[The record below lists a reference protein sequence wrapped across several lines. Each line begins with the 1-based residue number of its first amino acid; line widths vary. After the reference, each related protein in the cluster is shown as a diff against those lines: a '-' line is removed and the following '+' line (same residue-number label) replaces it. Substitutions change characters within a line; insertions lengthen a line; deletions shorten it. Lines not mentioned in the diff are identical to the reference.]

1 MRKSIAFI
9 GEETRVNSELYQ
21 LLNWRF
27 DVIRYEHIDEGC
39 YKEFAAFKPELVV
52 INMVESS
59 IAYQGLFSYLE
70 ENCPQIQVVA
80 ISTNS
85 AESSYETYYQSEQ
98 FHRILHPTT
107 GRRIV
112 ETCTSIIAAKESG
125 KREEAIKKPAERN
138 EKQHI
143 LVVDDNAVILRNIKG
158 ILENKYSVAVSPSGF
173 HAFVSIGRKTPDLIL
188 LDYEMPEMNGKDIIM
203 KLQSDEELKEIPVVF
218 LTSADTKEIV
228 MELMALKPAG
238 YILKP
243 VDSDKLL
250 ERIGQIIEK

>member
-1 MRKSIAFI
+1 MRKSIAFV

-52 INMVESS
+52 ANMVDSGLM
-59 IAYQGLFSYLE
+59 YQGLFSYLE
-70 ENCPQIQVVA
+70 NNCPEIQIVA
-80 ISTNS
+80 ITRDLPDK
-85 AESSYETYYQSEQ
+85 SYEKFYQSEQ

-112 ETCTSIIAAKESG
+112 ETCTAIIAAKGNG
-125 KREEAIKKPAERN
+125 KQEDVTELFKKRN

-143 LVVDDNAVILRNIKG
+143 LVVDDNAVVLRNIKG
-158 ILENKYSVAVSPSGF
+158 ILENKYSVAVAPSGF

-188 LDYEMPEMNGKDIIM
+188 LDYEMPEMNGKEVIM
-203 KLQSDEELKEIPVVF
+203 KLQSDDELKEIPVVF